1 MNTKYLFSEPTQ
13 GQALLTT
20 RKVSPPRL
28 SQSKT
33 WVGFINSNSSMSK
46 VLSQKF
52 FNRNALKIA
61 KELIGKYLVVKIK
74 NKEKAYMITEVE
86 AYDGPEDKACH
97 VYKGKTE
104 RNKVMFDSP
113 GHWYVYFIYG
123 MYWMLNIVTGPGE
136 YPSAVL
142 IRKVENLNGP
152 GKLTR
157 DLKIDGRVNS
167 KPADKKTGL
176 WIEDRGEIKQI
187 VNGEW
192 QIIQAPRV
200 GVQYAE
206 EWANK
211 PYRFILLTN

>member
-52 FNRNALKIA
+52 FNRNALKVA

-86 AYDGPEDKACH
+86 AYDGTEDKACH

>member
-52 FNRNALKIA
+52 FNRNALKVA